1 MGLDVECLSTV
12 SEHSL
17 SRTEEVKAGP
27 EKGGRHS
34 GGLECAKLVSETF
47 IIKVVPSRSYHK
59 HRLSLDEE
67 QV

>member
-1 MGLDVECLSTV
+1 M
-12 SEHSL
+12 